1 MKTLLVINSSARL
14 NRSITRNLSNRF
26 VTGWNGR
33 FPNGKIVQRDVG
45 AHPPSPIDE
54 SWIAAAFSG
63 SGQGAAHPLAALEE
77 SESLI
82 NELAEADAVVIGAPM
97 YNFGMPAAL
106 KAYID
111 QIVRVGRTFAF
122 NAESAEPY
130 IPLLSSKPVV
140 LITSTGGG
148 GYEPGGP
155 FAALNLLEPHL
166 RGVLEFI
173 GLREIHPVRVGFE
186 EFHDERL
193 QLSIAAA
200 EKEIDRLA
208 EQLACGETETV
219 AGVSVVEYRYEK
231 LAG

>member
-1 MKTLLVINSSARL
+1 MRTLLVINSSARI
-14 NRSITRNLSNRF
+14 NRSITRRLSNRF
-26 VTGWNGR
+26 VTGWKRR
-33 FPNGKIVQRDVG
+33 FPDGEIVQRDVG
-45 AHPPSPIDE
+45 THPPSPIDE
-54 SWIAAAFSG
+54 SWIAAAFAG
-63 SGQGAAHPLAALEE
+63 SNQDSALPLAALRE

-82 NELAEADAVVIGAPM
+82 NELAAADAVVIGAPM

-122 NAESAEPY
+122 NAESTEPY
-130 IPLLSSKPVV
+130 IPLLISKPVV
-140 LITSTGGG
+140 LITSTGAG

-200 EKEIDRLA
+200 EKEIDGLA
-208 EQLACGETETV
+208 EQMAGGRTEE
-219 AGVSVVEYRYEK
+219 AASVPLSNSRS
-231 LAG
+231 L

>member
-1 MKTLLVINSSARL
+1 MRTLLVINSSARI
-14 NRSITRNLSNRF
+14 NRSITRRLSNRF
-26 VTGWNGR
+26 VTGWKRR
-33 FPNGKIVQRDVG
+33 FPNGEIVQRDVG
-45 AHPPSPIDE
+45 ARPPAPIDE

-63 SGQGAAHPLAALEE
+63 SNQNSALPPAALEE

-82 NELAEADAVVIGAPM
+82 NELAAADAVVIGAPM

-106 KAYID
+106 KAYVD

-122 NAESAEPY
+122 NAESAESY
-130 IPLLSSKPVV
+130 LPLLSSKPVV
-140 LITSTGGG
+140 LITSTGAS

-155 FAALNLLEPHL
+155 LAALNLLEPHL

-193 QLSIAAA
+193 HLSIAAA

-208 EQLACGETETV
+208 EQM
-219 AGVSVVEYRYEK
+219 AGTFVIS
-231 LAG
+231 AATAF